1 VTNCWQ
7 AYEVPYEF
15 VWHQWNGSCEDS
27 DTVEV
32 VFHKIPDPYQ
42 LSVQGDTNNYCYSYG
57 PSRNYWYG
65 TLFPGEVYNACAYSC
80 QSFYVDF
87 ATDACGNTYG
97 LVEGWTY
104 EWSVVGPAG
113 TYWDAQPGYHEEGYG
128 WHYPNLY
135 ICWGECCD
143 TALIYLTITTPDCEV
158 TYEYKVY
165 VHHTPDADI
174 VGDDP
179 VEVSS
184 YFTYAVEYNSCA
196 LYEWQV
202 EQCGEIISG
211 QGTSEILVHWLTH
224 GIGEVEVQV
233 LDTCTGC
240 CSIGHK
246 DVMVYPQYTLGEGT
260 LSGQVLYDKPTTDI
274 PLNGVELTLWNAG
287 VPVFTTTS
295 HVENVEIDSVT
306 YEYTVGYYEFSGINE
321 DTQFEITADYSAPWY
336 GANATDALA
345 IELKVIGQMPIPWNA
360 LNTEAGNVN
369 ASANGLTATDA
380 LWVKQRAIS
389 MVTYF
394 PAGDWAF
401 VPDLLVQA
409 GDVDIFTLNYGD
421 VNRSNF
427 PPSKDVPALVKD
439 GIINVVEGQE
449 FELPIRVADAA
460 DLGAVTFNVNFNSEL
475 IEVLGVTS
483 FDGMISNISNNNIKA
498 AWSSTNPIS
507 LNANDVVLMVRAKAL
522 GEITGDDEVFTLEY
536 GTELAD
542 PKANVLG
549 DLALKT
555 FGISTD
561 IAPVEFLLG
570 NNRPN
575 PFNNTT
581 EIDYALPETGKV
593 RLSVTNLLGSE
604 VAVIV
609 DNVTQD
615 AGTYTVTFNKED
627 LKPGVYMYKIVI
639 DGVNNDFT
647 ATKRMVISH

>member
-1 VTNCWQ
+1 
-7 AYEVPYEF
+7 
-15 VWHQWNGSCEDS
+15 
-27 DTVEV
+27 
-32 VFHKIPDPYQ
+32 
-42 LSVQGDTNNYCYSYG
+42 
-57 PSRNYWYG
+57 
-65 TLFPGEVYNACAYSC
+65 
-80 QSFYVDF
+80 
-87 ATDACGNTYG
+87 
-97 LVEGWTY
+97 
-104 EWSVVGPAG
+104 
-113 TYWDAQPGYHEEGYG
+113 
-128 WHYPNLY
+128 
-135 ICWGECCD
+135 
-143 TALIYLTITTPDCEV
+143 
-158 TYEYKVY
+158 
-165 VHHTPDADI
+165 
-174 VGDDP
+174 
-179 VEVSS
+179 
-184 YFTYAVEYNSCA
+184 
-196 LYEWQV
+196 
-202 EQCGEIISG
+202 
-211 QGTSEILVHWLTH
+211 
-224 GIGEVEVQV
+224 
-233 LDTCTGC
+233 
-240 CSIGHK
+240 
-246 DVMVYPQYTLGEGT
+246 
-260 LSGQVLYDKPTTDI
+260 
-274 PLNGVELTLWNAG
+274 
-287 VPVFTTTS
+287 
-295 HVENVEIDSVT
+295 VT

-460 DLGAVTFNVNFNSEL
+460 DLGAITFNVNFNSEL

-522 GEITGDDEVFTLEY
+522 GEISGDDEVFTLEY